1 MHVVYHQNLHLE
13 QIVYCELKQLWPS
26 LFTASGPQGALP
38 LQTVHQ
44 RLPALLASLCMLQVT
59 RFLVYLHQP
68 GKWGKLS
75 VPWLWYVSRWDHFWC
90 DKSLYK
96 IPGNCP
102 SATCTTSYIMY
113 GLLWIMAAQTGRC
126 TFFVDIAY
134 HFQKKWP
141 SIVLL
146 QSKYADILLK
156 FGLLG
161 QSHLKLSI
169 FTPK

>member
-1 MHVVYHQNLHLE
+1 MNWSSSGHLS
-13 QIVYCELKQLWPS
+13 S
-26 LFTASGPQGALP
+26 LQVAHRGLC
-38 LQTVHQ
+38 LY
-44 RLPALLASLCMLQVT
+44 RLFIKDCLLFWRPICMLQVT

-113 GLLWIMAAQTGRC
+113 SLLWIMAAQTGRC